1 MTGPKQYSAEQI
13 RMPFPKSFEWC
24 PFGPRLSNPF
34 SLNEVVNPL
43 EEVHSL
49 LKDNESRTSC
59 CVLASSIDHETTGN
73 ELYAGSNFDEGR
85 VLGKYWGCIA
95 LILDSEIPY
104 FQWLGH
110 INRALLLK
118 AQPFLKTELGPA
130 KLYIIGSNNC
140 VLSNMNTIQED
151 TVFVEGCQTQFFHK
165 KDIDFYS
172 NPKSALNVIF
182 EEVRCPDYNEK
193 SKTFTLFEAFIN
205 WLFNGPTQG
214 VLTSAASHAEE
225 VYACYY
231 KEYPWA
237 HPKRKSTRK

>member
-13 RMPFPKSFEWC
+13 RLFQKVLNGAPL
-24 PFGPRLSNPF
+24 GPDCLVPF

-49 LKDNESRTSC
+49 LKDDESRTSC
-59 CVLASSIDHETTGN
+59 CVLASSIDHETAGN
-73 ELYAGSNFDEGR
+73 GLYAGSNFDEGH

-104 FQWLGH
+104 FQWFGH

-130 KLYIIGSNNC
+130 KLYIIGSKNC
-140 VLSNMNTIQED
+140 ALSYMNTIQED

-165 KDIDFYS
+165 KDLDFYCKL
-172 NPKSALNVIF
+172 KSALNVIF
-182 EEVRCPDYNEK
+182 EEVRCPDYNEQ
-193 SKTFTLFEAFIN
+193 SKTFPSFEAFIT

-214 VLTSAASHAEE
+214 VLTSPASHAEE

-237 HPKRKSTRK
+237 QPKRKSNRK